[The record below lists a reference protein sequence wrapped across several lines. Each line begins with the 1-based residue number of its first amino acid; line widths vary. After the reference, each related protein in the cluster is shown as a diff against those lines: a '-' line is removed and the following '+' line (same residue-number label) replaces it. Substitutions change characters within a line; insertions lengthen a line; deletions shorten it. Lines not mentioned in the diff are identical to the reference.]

1 METKLFEQEE
11 DTTAANQAWNI
22 EDIKSY
28 VKQYMVYEEE
38 IKTLQESK
46 REWSKEFIEK
56 KNLPK
61 KELAQALLIV
71 KRDLDKEVITEIIEN
86 IEGIFT
92 GDE

>member
-1 METKLFEQEE
+1 METKLFEEE
-11 DTTAANQAWNI
+11 TDSSQAWSI
-22 EDIKSY
+22 EDVKSY
-28 VKQYMVYEEE
+28 VRQYMVYEEE

-71 KRDLDKEVITEIIEN
+71 KRDLDKEVISDIIDT
-86 IEGIFT
+86 IEDIFT
-92 GDE
+92 GGEE

>member
-1 METKLFEQEE
+1 METKLFEEE
-11 DTTAANQAWNI
+11 ESTSNQAWNI

-56 KNLPK
+56 NNLPK
-61 KELAQALLIV
+61 KELSQALMIV
-71 KRDLDKEVITEIIEN
+71 KRDLDKEVISEIIDT
-86 IEGIFT
+86 IEDIFT
-92 GDE
+92 DNDE

>member
-11 DTTAANQAWNI
+11 GTSNQAWNI

-56 KNLPK
+56 NNLPK
-61 KELAQALLIV
+61 KELSQALTIV
-71 KRDLDKEVITEIIEN
+71 KRDLDKEVISEIIDT
-86 IEGIFT
+86 IEDIFT
-92 GDE
+92 DNDE